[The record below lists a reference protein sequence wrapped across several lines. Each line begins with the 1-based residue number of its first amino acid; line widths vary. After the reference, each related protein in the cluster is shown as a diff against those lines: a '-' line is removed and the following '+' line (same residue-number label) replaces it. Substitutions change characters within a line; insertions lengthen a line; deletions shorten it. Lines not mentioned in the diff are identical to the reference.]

1 MQPLWDHLRVV
12 LVSPRNPLNIGAA
25 ARAMSN
31 FGFRHLRLVA
41 PYDLAFRE
49 ARSAVN
55 AAAVLESAEVFPT
68 LPEAVADCTLVAGT
82 SSLGPREPKHVV
94 HRLEHAAPLLRAEA
108 AANPLALVFGSEKF
122 GLGNEDLSYCHCLLR
137 IPTREE
143 HGSMN
148 LGQAVALCLYE
159 LIRDPEAPVLTPTA
173 ARRAEAADLH
183 RLTERML
190 EVLRRSG
197 YINPRTESIE
207 DKIRRLVWRLDLS
220 AQDVEIWLGI
230 FRQVQWKLDREAGQQ

>member
-1 MQPLWDHLRVV
+1 VIDVISPCVTFNDHPGSTKSYSYMKDHEEPLHDSTSCPIRTEEI
-12 LVSPRNPLNIGAA
+12 SGGDRMIGGRDPRSDTARRLAA
-25 ARAMSN
+25 AA
-31 FGFRHLRLVA
+31 
-41 PYDLAFRE
+41 
-49 ARSAVN
+49 
-55 AAAVLESAEVFPT
+55 
-68 LPEAVADCTLVAGT
+68 
-82 SSLGPREPKHVV
+82 
-94 HRLEHAAPLLRAEA
+94 AEA
-108 AANPLALVFGSEKF
+108 AAANPIALVFGSEKF
-122 GLGNEDLSYCHCLLR
+122 GLGNEDCSYCHCLLR

-220 AQDVEIWLGI
+220 AQDVEVWLGI
-230 FRQVQWKLDREAGQQ
+230 FRQVQWKLDREASRQ